1 MATMAFKLRDGHVV
15 AAGDGHTIVLVVN
28 NTALNHNVARCADIE
43 AVGIVRSRQA
53 IANAVGGIAR
63 SVVQDQV
70 LEDKIR
76 AAGDGEK
83 MHRPVLDMQVLD
95 HGVSSDLLDHNE
107 MVRLRHPPVGTLTV
121 PVCLSITIN
130 DCSRIGSDRDACTTD
145 GHWVE
150 RG

>member
-15 AAGDGHTIVLVVN
+15 AAGDGHAIVLVVN
-28 NTALNHNVARCADIE
+28 YTALNHNVARCADIE

-63 SVVQDQV
+63 RVVQDQV

-76 AAGDGEK
+76 AAGDCEK
-83 MHRPVLDMQVLD
+83 MHWPVLDMQVLD

-107 MVRLRHPPVGTLTV
+107 MVRLRHAPVGTETV
-121 PVCLSITIN
+121 PVCLPITIN

>member
-1 MATMAFKLRDGHVV
+1 MATMAFKIRNGHVV
-15 AAGDGHTIVLVVN
+15 AAGDGHAIVLVVDD
-28 NTALNHNVARCADIE
+28 TALNHNVARCANIE
-43 AVGIVRSRQA
+43 AVGIMCSRQA
-53 IANAVGGIAR
+53 IANAVRSIAR

-76 AAGDGEK
+76 AAGNGEK
-83 MHRPVLDMQVLD
+83 MHWPVLYMQVLD

-107 MVRLRHPPVGTLTV
+107 MVRLRHAPVGTETI

-130 DCSRIGSDRDACTTD
+130 DCSRIGSDRDTCTTD

-150 RG
+150 RR